1 MSNRKNL
8 IINKLTD
15 YFAPDFLEVVDN
27 SYLHRDHLAMQDSQS
42 TSETHFMIK
51 IASKKFTHQRKIE
64 IHRQINN
71 LLREEFAC
79 GLHALEIK
87 IVSP

>member
-8 IINKLTD
+8 IENKLIN
-15 YFAPDFLEVVDN
+15 YFDPEFLEIIDN
-27 SYLHRDHLAMQDSQS
+27 SYLHQGHLEMQNSQNS
-42 TSETHFMIK
+42 GETHFLIK
-51 IASKKFTHQRKIE
+51 IASKKFINQSKIE

-71 LLREEFAC
+71 LLKEEFTA

-87 IVSP
+87 VVSQ